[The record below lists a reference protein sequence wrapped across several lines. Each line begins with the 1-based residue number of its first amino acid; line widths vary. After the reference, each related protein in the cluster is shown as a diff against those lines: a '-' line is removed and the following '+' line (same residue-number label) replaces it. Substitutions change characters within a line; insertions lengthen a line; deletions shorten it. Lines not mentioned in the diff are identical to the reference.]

1 MDYQHNKYQC
11 KSSSYPNK
19 STIKSTINP
28 PSNPLDHHK
37 STETASD
44 IHSVLGG
51 AAGKICAP
59 ASAAV
64 WLVASAICRSMA
76 WVNQTWAN
84 DAQISWDFP
93 MRSLWKPHQK
103 IEKVKTGWWLSLLPW
118 KIWLRQPGWW
128 HSQLNGKIKF
138 MFQATNQKSFQ
149 YFRIG

>member
-1 MDYQHNKYQC
+1 MDYQHDKYQC

-76 WVNQTWAN
+76 WVETRTWAN

-103 IEKVKTGWWLSLLPW
+103 IEKSEDWLVVESTPLKNMTSSAGMMTFPTEW
-118 KIWLRQPGWW
+118 
-128 HSQLNGKIKF
+128 KIKF

-149 YFRIG
+149 YF